1 MNGKTIWHPVSKKPE
16 KEGWII
22 ESRKI
27 DGKRKVVQAFKYD
40 FETDWENHV
49 EQDRIEEW
57 AYQEEW
63 LKETQS

>member
-1 MNGKTIWHPVSKKPE
+1 MSIWNSVSKKPE

-27 DGKRKVVQAFKYD
+27 DGKRKVIQAFKYD
-40 FETDWENHV
+40 QETDWEGHV
-49 EQDRIEEW
+49 KQDGIEEW

-63 LKETQS
+63 LEETQS